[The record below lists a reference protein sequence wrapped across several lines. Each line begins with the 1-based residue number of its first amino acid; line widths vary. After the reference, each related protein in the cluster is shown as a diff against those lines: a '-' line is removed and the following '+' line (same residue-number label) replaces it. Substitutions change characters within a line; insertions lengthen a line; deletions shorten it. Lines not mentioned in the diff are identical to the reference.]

1 MRKHAE
7 PKSTYEDFCKVFAA
21 LYRKE
26 VRKLTR
32 EYFTC
37 YVRAG
42 IRNYIWADAADR
54 AYLIGSEEREYLL
67 GYRIAKALLA
77 QGMTKDQIIKYERLQ
92 QSYVNEMEDAMD
104 DTDVLADALRRKYEY
119 VTCAMHDLSTARSA
133 LVWGYTVNE
142 ERWEWL
148 ASGAP
153 DLLAAYLDKY
163 QD

>member
-42 IRNYIWADAADR
+42 IRNYIWADAGGR

-67 GYRIAKALLA
+67 GCRIAKSLLA
-77 QGMTKDQIIKYERLQ
+77 QGMTEDQILKHERLQ
-92 QSYVNEMEDAMD
+92 QSYVDEMECEMD
-104 DTDVLADALRRKYEY
+104 EDGDQGEALRSKYDY
-119 VTCAMHDLSTARSA
+119 VTCAMHDLSTARSD
-133 LVWGYTVNE
+133 LVWGYTCNE

-153 DLLAAYLDKY
+153 DLLATYLDKY